1 MESTVGE
8 FIKSQV
14 ADWDDDVIT
23 SARFK
28 AFSGQRSDWEARFQF
43 WRDLIIKVARH
54 LGRIIIDTEELEM
67 YRSGDLYNRDQ
78 DVKGPTSSHFLWLFK
93 QVASLIGISSTPV
106 QDVVEGKFAVTVLV
120 KERADQVRS
129 SLTESH
135 WTSHCVM
142 TMERFQNLCGGF
154 EEANVVM
161 ANFLDCRRAQH
172 LLIDREDGH
181 IEGVKV
187 SLVSVPVTNVSQL
200 DYDILHLHWTLD
212 RLQKQLEVIDTRCKK
227 SKASALSAIQA
238 GNKQVSLR
246 HVRYMKMALE
256 SKAKCV
262 GFMDRVEEVLGVIVD
277 TESTKKVSEA
287 IQLGAQSIKENGIS
301 IEEVHACLQDLD
313 ESVALQREMEDSL
326 GAKPISFVDM
336 ENEDLEEEFGR
347 LEMELEDENLLSK
360 LQASEDKIFVSEGKL
375 NASEDK
381 AIASDAAKQT
391 KSQEAARAESL
402 SQALS
407 KLALEPA

>member
-54 LGRIIIDTEELEM
+54 LGRIIIDTEE
-67 YRSGDLYNRDQ
+67 
-78 DVKGPTSSHFLWLFK
+78 VKNNWFVRQGL
-93 QVASLIGISSTPV
+93 TPLCLNH
-106 QDVVEGKFAVTVLV
+106 VL
-120 KERADQVRS
+120 ERADQVRS